1 MGALHPPSWIL
12 TLRPLPRP
20 PPQAS
25 QKVPQPSLLWAR
37 IQVEWTPTLRGCPAL
52 TLSAPPLQGSRGSP
66 FSARLS
72 PRKPPGQRPGLEQV
86 KCGGTE
92 GLLLDG
98 LGGGNRALSLA
109 CHPHF
114 LSCVNCH

>member
-1 MGALHPPSWIL
+1 MGAPWIL

-86 KCGGTE
+86 KCGVLRAFCWMVWE
-92 GLLLDG
+92 GATG
-98 LGGGNRALSLA
+98 R
-109 CHPHF
+109 
-114 LSCVNCH
+114 